1 MFGICHKTA
10 LYYLADSVD
19 QEQLFSN

>member
-19 QEQLFSN
+19 QEQLFPN